1 MKKLILGLALL
12 MISTV
17 LFAQA
22 TPSAQVRV
30 ATATTDFG
38 VNVSIGTTVYCIAT
52 DKYYVCKAA
61 TESTSDL
68 TDAAANFTQVGG
80 AGLGGT
86 VTTLTGSDKFTITNP
101 TTTPHISPNVGIAK
115 DSLVKMDSLAIAG
128 QWAKFGTKGLIG
140 RSSASVYSELGVKT
154 AIVQDFEQ
162 AADSISA
169 NRCIFQLSKTP
180 VAGTISVQLNGV
192 NLKPTTQYTIVET
205 NKLRIGCAVYKYDQ
219 VSISYSY

>member
-22 TPSAQVRV
+22 TPIDQVRV
-30 ATATTDFG
+30 ATMTTDFG
-38 VNVSIGTTVYCIAT
+38 VNIPIGKRVYCKAT
-52 DKYYVCKAA
+52 DQWYTCKTA
-61 TESTSDL
+61 TEGTSDL
-68 TDAAANFTQVGG
+68 TDAAANFTADSKVM
-80 AGLGGT
+80 
-86 VTTLTGSDKFTITNP
+86 TLTGSDKFTITNP

-115 DSLVKMDSLAIAG
+115 DSLVKMDSLATSG
-128 QWAKFGTKGLIG
+128 QWAKFGTKGLVG

-180 VAGTISVQLNGV
+180 VVGTISVQLNGV

-205 NKLRIGCAVYKYDQ
+205 NKLRIACAVYKYDQ